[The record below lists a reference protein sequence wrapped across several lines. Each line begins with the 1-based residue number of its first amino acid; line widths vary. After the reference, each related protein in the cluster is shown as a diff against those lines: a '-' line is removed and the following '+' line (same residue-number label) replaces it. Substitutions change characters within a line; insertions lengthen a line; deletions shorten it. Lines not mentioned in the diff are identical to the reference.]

1 MKDHNSIKIKA
12 QKLVDE
18 HGKKAVEIAK
28 RKVDNLNNQH
38 SRESDF
44 AFLLLN
50 EVEKLTENSN

>member
-1 MKDHNSIKIKA
+1 MQDHNSIKIEA

-18 HGKKAVEIAK
+18 HGKKAINIAK

-50 EVEKLTENSN
+50 EVEKLV

>member
-1 MKDHNSIKIKA
+1 MQDYNSIKIEA

-18 HGKKAVEIAK
+18 HGKKAINIAK
-28 RKVDNLNNQH
+28 RKVENLNNQH

-50 EVEKLTENSN
+50 EVEKLTENLD

>member
-1 MKDHNSIKIKA
+1 MQDYNSIKIEA

-18 HGKKAVEIAK
+18 HGKKAINIAK

-50 EVEKLTENSN
+50 EVEKLVENLD

>member
-1 MKDHNSIKIKA
+1 MQNHNSIKIEA

-44 AFLLLN
+44 AFLLLS
-50 EVEKLTENSN
+50 EVEKLTESLD

>member
-1 MKDHNSIKIKA
+1 MQDHNSIKNEA

-18 HGKKAVEIAK
+18 HGKKAINIAK

-44 AFLLLN
+44 AFLLLS
-50 EVEKLTENSN
+50 EVEKLVEEL

>member
-1 MKDHNSIKIKA
+1 MQDHNSIKIEA

-18 HGKKAVEIAK
+18 HDKKAINIAK

-44 AFLLLN
+44 AFMLLN
-50 EVEKLTENSN
+50 EVEKLVENLD

>member
-1 MKDHNSIKIKA
+1 MQNHNSIKIEA
-12 QKLVDE
+12 RKLVDE

-28 RKVDNLNNQH
+28 RKVGNLNNQH